1 MAQDPKAVVQRFW
14 DEVWNDRDPAAARE
28 LVAEDFVW
36 QTPSL
41 GTHRGRGP
49 ALAALA
55 EIRAAFPDM
64 ALVVED
70 LIAEGDKVVTVWTN
84 TATHRGPYRGA
95 EPTGRTVSWTGI
107 TVHRVVEGRIVE
119 HRAVADARAPGGPH
133 EIATR

>member
-14 DEVWNDRDPAAARE
+14 DEVWNDRNPAAAPG
-28 LVAEDFVW
+28 LLADDFVW

-41 GTHRGRGP
+41 GTYRGRGR
-49 ALAALA
+49 ALEALA
-55 EIRAAFPDM
+55 EVRAAFPDM

-70 LIAEGDKVVTVWTN
+70 MIAEGDKVVTVWTN
-84 TATHRGPYRGA
+84 TATHLGTYRGA
-95 EPTGRTVSWTGI
+95 APTGQKVSWTGI
-107 TVHRVVEGRIVE
+107 TVHRVVDGRIVE